1 MHTCIHAYCIHAYIH
16 TYMHT
21 CIHAYMH
28 TCIHTYI
35 HKMHVCMHA
44 YMHACIHAYIHTY
57 IKCMYACMHAYM
69 HTCTHAYMHKCIHAY
84 MHTCIHAYMHTCIHT
99 CIHAYMHTCIHTY
112 IHSYICLHEWSVS
125 KIFFKWTLARW
136 CLHVFR
142 APAARP
148 KRSQNSISMSKPSF
162 LSFFGVDGNKGE
174 IPDRRGWLLMSSYR
188 FLSLSKATKSWLL
201 YHPDSDMP
209 TIRSI
214 SRLSKL
220 QLGIYHPGLHPSS
233 IIYFTIWF
241 WLT

>member
-1 MHTCIHAYCIHAYIH
+1 MH

-21 CIHAYMH
+21 CIYAYMH
-28 TCIHTYI
+28 T
-35 HKMHVCMHA
+35 
-44 YMHACIHAYIHTY
+44 
-57 IKCMYACMHAYM
+57 
-69 HTCTHAYMHKCIHAY
+69 CIHAY
-84 MHTCIHAYMHTCIHT
+84 MHTCIHAYMHTFIHSYIHTYMHTCIHAYMHAYMRT
-99 CIHAYMHTCIHTY
+99 CIHAYMHTCIHAYMHTF

-136 CLHVFR
+136 CVHVFR

-148 KRSQNSISMSKPSF
+148 KRSQNSISMSEQSF